1 MNSSTKPRV
10 TKPFRDQDLLDAIQ
24 RARRRDRFARSQRTE
39 LGELKGRFES
49 LTAREREIER
59 LVVAGLANKVI
70 AVEVDISEKTVNVHR
85 SQVMNKMRAD
95 S

>member
-1 MNSSTKPRV
+1 M
-10 TKPFRDQDLLDAIQ
+10 LDASQ
-24 RARRRDRFARSQRTE
+24 RATRRDRFARSQRTE